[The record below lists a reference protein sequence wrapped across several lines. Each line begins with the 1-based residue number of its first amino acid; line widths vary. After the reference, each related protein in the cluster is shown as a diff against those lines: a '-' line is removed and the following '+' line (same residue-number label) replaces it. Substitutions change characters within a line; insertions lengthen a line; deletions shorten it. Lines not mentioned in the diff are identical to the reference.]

1 MSRYR
6 AVVVKLE
13 EPDGTII
20 EKKWAVYDSESGV
33 TLAKRYDLPVD
44 AEKEATALNKELKAA
59 DEELLENLKGFTDEP
74 EHPGYKP

>member
-6 AVVVKLE
+6 AVVIKLE
-13 EPDGTII
+13 EPDGTVI

-33 TLAKRYDLPVD
+33 ILTKCYDLPVD
-44 AEKEATALNKELKAA
+44 AENEATALNEEPEAA